1 MGTIPVSD
9 FFINNLYSVIL
20 FPLWIFLVIILGK
33 FLNLVQS
40 RRIIALLTLA
50 STLYGFILSLGC
62 FVCVSGI
69 SNFVYESSFTFLKIA
84 DYELNFGIFVDNL
97 SLMMLFVVTTISFIM
112 QLYSASYMYKDKS
125 FPRFFAY
132 LNLFNFSMLGLVLS
146 PNLFQ
151 NYVFWELVGVSSYL
165 LIGFWYKKPSAS
177 FAAKKAFL
185 MNRIGDFGLLIGTIA
200 ISYFMY
206 QYSNVTTLA
215 TIPFSSLGD
224 IGNYLY
230 TYTNETI
237 FVIICVLLLMG
248 SIAKSAQ
255 FPLHTWLPDAMEGPT
270 PVSALIH
277 SATMVAAGVYLIARL
292 YPLFSMSEGVM
303 HFIAI
308 TGLVTALICAYFAIT
323 QNDFKR
329 ILAFSTNSQLGLM
342 FLALGAGIYSGGLFH
357 LVTHAYFKSML
368 FLCSGIV
375 IHSLSH
381 QQDIRFMGGLRK
393 KLPLAATCYLIGCIS
408 ITGLL
413 FSGFYSKEMILTA
426 LLEQKNYIYAI
437 GFLIVALMT
446 TFYMFRSYFIV
457 FEGEYKGRS
466 EIGKPHFLLN
476 LSVSVLAVFTILLG
490 WMTHASFDKFI
501 HFGNEIA
508 QTAKIPN
515 PTVIAISIAL
525 VGLVLAW
532 IFYNTKVKPVAI
544 KGLYQLSYNK
554 FYIDNLYGF
563 FTDKVYYYTSR
574 ICGLFDK
581 YIVDG
586 FVKLCA
592 LHVRAY
598 SWLFSKM
605 QTGNFQSYIAYAA
618 IFLAIIFAGLMLMYT
633 LIINYTFLSGIGGNI

>member
-1 MGTIPVSD
+1 VHISD
-9 FFINNLYSVIL
+9 FFITNIYSIVL
-20 FPLWIFLVIILGK
+20 FPLWIFLVILMGK
-33 FLNLVQS
+33 FFDIVHS
-40 RRIIALLTLA
+40 RRIITFITLA
-50 STLYGFILSLGC
+50 STLYGFILTLGS
-62 FVCVSGI
+62 FLSMMNT
-69 SNFVYESSFTFLKIA
+69 SDFVYENSYTFLKLA
-84 DYELNFGIFVDNL
+84 DYELNFGVYVDNL
-97 SLMMLFVVTTISFIM
+97 SVVMLLVITSISFIV
-112 QLYSASYMYKDKS
+112 QLYSSHYMHKDKS

-177 FAAKKAFL
+177 NAAKKAFL
-185 MNRIGDFGLLIGTIA
+185 MNRIGDFGLLVGTIA

-206 QYSNVTTLA
+206 QYSGTVSLA
-215 TIPFSSLGD
+215 TVPFSSLTD

-230 TYTNETI
+230 SYTNEA
-237 FVIICVLLLMG
+237 FFAIICVLLLMG

-292 YPLFSMSEGVM
+292 YPIFSLSEGAM

-308 TGLVTALICAYFAIT
+308 TGLITALICAYFAIT

-342 FLALGAGIYSGGLFH
+342 FLALGAGLYSGGLFH

-375 IHSLSH
+375 IHSVSN

-393 KLPLAATCYLIGCIS
+393 KLPLTAICYLIGCIS
-408 ITGLL
+408 ISGLL
-413 FSGFYSKEMILTA
+413 FSGFYSKEMILTS
-426 LLEQKNYIYAI
+426 LLENNHQIYAVV
-437 GFLIVALMT
+437 FLIVALMT
-446 TFYMFRSYFIV
+446 AFYMFRSYFVV

-466 EIGKPHFLLN
+466 EIGKPHWTLN
-476 LSVSVLAVFTILLG
+476 FSISVLALSTVFLG
-490 WMTHASFDKFI
+490 TLIHHNFAKFLQ
-501 HFGNEIA
+501 FGNTIPQTVKIA
-508 QTAKIPN
+508 N
-515 PTVIAISIAL
+515 PTFIAISIAL
-525 VGLVLAW
+525 VGLLFAW
-532 IFYNTKVKPVAI
+532 VFYNTKVKPIAI

-554 FYIDNLYGF
+554 FYIDNFYNFL
-563 FTDKVYYYTSR
+563 TEKVYYSVSK
-574 ICGLFDK
+574 ICALFDK

-586 FVKLCA
+586 VVKLCG

-598 SWLFSKM
+598 SWVFSKM
-605 QTGNFQSYIAYAA
+605 QTGNFQSYLAYAA
-618 IFLAIIFAGLMLMYT
+618 VFMAIIFAALMFLYVA
-633 LIINYTFLSGIGGNI
+633 IINYGLLSTVGGNI